1 MISLSEKIR
10 TISAQFTTELQ
21 AASTEEQ
28 VEEIR
33 VRYSGRSGLITEL
46 MHTLKELSL
55 EEKKEYGPQ
64 LNELRQRAHTEIEA
78 KKEALLQAAIDE
90 LKKRQANFD
99 VTAYKPSSLK
109 GSLHPYTS
117 IIEKI
122 ENIFMSMGYTLAEG
136 PEIEDPT
143 YNFDALNIP
152 PNHPAREMHD
162 TFWLDLPER
171 LLRTHTS
178 SVQIRTMKQQK
189 PPLAIFTPGRAFR
202 HEATD
207 ATHDFIF
214 MQCEGLLIDKN
225 ISLSHLIATL
235 KVFMQALFEKHTLDI
250 RVRPSYFPFVEPG
263 LEVDIACP
271 FCKDGCSVCKRTR
284 WIELGGAG
292 LVHPQVLRHCNIDPD
307 VYSGYAF
314 GLGIDRL
321 AMLRYG
327 IPDIRLLRSGKID
340 FLSQF

>member
-1 MISLSEKIR
+1 MTLIEKIQSI
-10 TISAQFTTELQ
+10 TDNFFAELPL
-21 AASTEEQ
+21 AASENA

-33 VRYSGRSGLITEL
+33 IRYLGRNGFITEL
-46 MHTLKELSL
+46 MHMLKDLPL
-55 EEKKEYGPQ
+55 DDKKICGPQ
-64 LNELRQRAHTEIEA
+64 LNQLRQNALSAIEN
-78 KKEALLQAAIDE
+78 KQEALLQEQIDQ
-90 LKKRQANFD
+90 LKKQQADFD
-99 VTAYKPSSLK
+99 VTAYKQSYSR
-109 GSLHPYTS
+109 GTLHPYTA

-122 ENIFMSMGYTLAEG
+122 ENIFMSMGYSLVEG
-136 PEIEDPT
+136 PEIEEPA

-152 PNHPAREMHD
+152 PNHPARDLHD
-162 TFWLDLPER
+162 TFWLNLPNK

-178 SVQIRTMKQQK
+178 SVQVRTMKENK
-189 PPLAIFTPGRAFR
+189 PPLAIFAPGRAFR

-235 KVFMQALFEKHTLDI
+235 KTFMQALFDKHNLEI

-271 FCKDGCSVCKRTR
+271 FCKHGCSLCKKTG

-292 LVHPQVLRHCNIDPD
+292 LVHPFVLQHCSIDPEI
-307 VYSGYAF
+307 YSGFAF

-321 AMLRYG
+321 AMLNYG
-327 IPDIRLLRSGKID
+327 IPDIRLLREGKID
-340 FLSQF
+340 FLNQF

>member
-1 MISLSEKIR
+1 MAPLSE
-10 TISAQFTTELQ
+10 TIAALREQFIKELQ
-21 AASTEEQ
+21 AAASADT

-33 VRYSGRSGLITEL
+33 IRYLGRNGLITEL
-46 MHTLKELSL
+46 MHTLKDLSL
-55 EEKKEYGPQ
+55 EDKKLYGPA
-64 LNELRQRAHTEIEA
+64 LNELRTSAHTMIEA
-78 KKEALLQAAIDE
+78 QKETLLQEAINQ
-90 LKKRQANFD
+90 LKQSKADFD
-99 VTAYKPSSLK
+99 VTAYKPSSTK
-109 GSLHPYTS
+109 GSLHPYSS

-122 ENIFMSMGYTLAEG
+122 ENIFMSMGYSLAEG
-136 PEIEDPT
+136 PEVEDPT

-152 PNHPAREMHD
+152 PNHPARDMHD
-162 TFWLDLPER
+162 TFWLDLPNR

-214 MQCEGLLIDKN
+214 MQCEGLLIDKH

-235 KVFMQALFEKHTLDI
+235 KTFMQALFGKHTLDI

-271 FCKDGCSVCKRTR
+271 FCEDGCSLCKKTK

-307 VYSGYAF
+307 VYSGFAF

-321 AMLRYG
+321 AMLSYG
-327 IPDIRLLRSGKID
+327 IPDIRLLRTGKID
-340 FLSQF
+340 FLNQF